1 MTYFWAKFIKMLERA
16 MHTLAEDTNNDSNDG
31 SLRNLQAVIMSKPI
45 HESPPERDEKRAIC
59 QQE

>member
-1 MTYFWAKFIKMLERA
+1 

-45 HESPPERDEKRAIC
+45 PHMKAPQKEMKK
-59 QQE
+59 